1 MMRTDKHDEWASNCC
16 DAHPQHEYWWDGDY
30 SMPPIGYCSKC
41 KTGTVF
47 QVIDESK
54 LDEESK

>member
-1 MMRTDKHDEWASNCC
+1 MLRKDNHDEWTSDCC
-16 DAHPQHEYWWDGDY
+16 DAHPTQEYYWDGDY

-41 KTGTVF
+41 GMGTVF

-54 LDEESK
+54 LDEE